1 MGFVSLCTAFSGL
14 QASQAGID
22 IASHNVS
29 NAAAPGYTRQRVE
42 RASCLPHYAPFGPVG
57 TGVDIQ
63 DITRARSAFLDERV
77 WATAGDQN
85 AMSTA
90 VGEIDI
96 ALDTVLQGLTR
107 LGAVGR
113 QIENAQGRHLDE
125 VNTVRSQL
133 SQIEDVDL
141 AEAVLE
147 LQMQQ
152 TAYETA
158 LAAFGRA
165 SRPSLVD
172 FLR

>member
-1 MGFVSLCTAFSGL
+1 MGFVSLYSAFSDL

-22 IASHNVS
+22 TASHNVS
-29 NAAAPGYTRQRVE
+29 NAATPGYT
-42 RASCLPHYAPFGPVG
+42 S
-57 TGVDIQ
+57 
-63 DITRARSAFLDERV
+63 
-77 WATAGDQN
+77 DQN
-85 AMSTA
+85 AMNTA
-90 VGEIDI
+90 IGGIDT
-96 ALDTVLQGLTR
+96 ALDTVLQGLTP

-113 QIENAQGRHLDE
+113 QIEIAQGRHSDE

-133 SQIEDVDL
+133 SQIEDVDR

-147 LQMQQ
+147 LQMEQ